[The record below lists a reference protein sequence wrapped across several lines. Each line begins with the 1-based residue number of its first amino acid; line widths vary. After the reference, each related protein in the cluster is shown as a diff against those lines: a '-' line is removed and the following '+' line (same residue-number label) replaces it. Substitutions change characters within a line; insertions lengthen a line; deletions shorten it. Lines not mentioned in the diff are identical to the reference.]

1 MYTINIRG
9 RQNPKDQKMV
19 KLEMIFFKT
28 GYARVPKVLNITG
41 LLKDWDA
48 KSQSFRVGSSEATT
62 KNKLLFDLRT
72 KYLHVADTWEAEGR
86 NWSPV
91 QLSHCFDEV
100 KQTQPE
106 VKVKSVLQMI
116 DYLEARFME
125 KKRIKNN
132 QIVDSSNNAKKYA
145 ELRRTL
151 QTFTKGK
158 YGKAFSAYFFTD
170 ITEQF
175 LLDFAFWIKEQGIR
189 NGNRGG
195 LTNKLRRLRAVCNYA
210 KKQEMYGVDMDAFL
224 CLGDD
229 IKWPETTSRAVS
241 DKVIGKI
248 ANIDRTLFTKK
259 EQLHL
264 DLFLFSYY
272 TGGMANV
279 DVCNLTWDLV
289 QEDRIV
295 YERIKFP
302 KTAKP
307 LLLKKAKDIMDKYK
321 GTGYGNHVFPVFT
334 HKHTTTAKK
343 TTRVKQLSS
352 RLSQTLT
359 KACRMLRIKENI
371 TWYSARGSFI
381 SKMVDAGNNPYVV
394 AEMAGN
400 SPLTIYKHYYKNTKR
415 DEIKKQMEQIF

>member
-9 RQNPKDQKMV
+9 KQNPKDQKMV

-48 KSQSFRVGSSEATT
+48 KSQSFRVGSAEATT

-72 KYLHVADTWEAEGR
+72 KYLHVADTWEAEER

-91 QLSHCFDEV
+91 QLSHCFDEI
-100 KQTQPE
+100 KQTQSE
-106 VKVKSVLQMI
+106 IKVKSVLQMI
-116 DYLEARFME
+116 DYLEARFRE
-125 KKRIKNN
+125 KKRVKNN
-132 QIVDSSNNAKKYA
+132 PIVDSSNNAKKYA
-145 ELRRTL
+145 ELRKVL
-151 QTFTKGK
+151 QAFTKET
-158 YGKAFSAYFFTD
+158 YGKAFSTYFFTD
-170 ITEQF
+170 ITEHF

-189 NGNRGG
+189 NGNKGG
-195 LTNKLRRLRAVCNYA
+195 LTSKLRRLRAVCNYA
-210 KKQEMYGVDMDAFL
+210 KKQEMYGVNMDAFL

-229 IKWPETTSRAVS
+229 IKWPETTSKAVS
-241 DKVIGKI
+241 DKVIEKI
-248 ANIDRTLFTKK
+248 ANVDRTLFTKK

-307 LLLKKAKDIMDKYK
+307 ILLKKAKDIMDKYK
-321 GTGYGNHVFPVFT
+321 GTGYGNYVFPVFT

-343 TTRVKQLSS
+343 TTRVKQLSY
-352 RLSQTLT
+352 RLSKTLT

-415 DEIKKQMEQIF
+415 DEIKKQMEQMF

>member
-9 RQNPKDQKMV
+9 KQNPKDKKIV

-48 KSQSFRVGSSEATT
+48 KSQSFRVGSAEATT

-72 KYLHVADTWEAEGR
+72 KYLHVADTWEAEER

-91 QLSHCFDEV
+91 QLSHCFDEI
-100 KQTQPE
+100 KQTQSE
-106 VKVKSVLQMI
+106 IKVKSVLQMI
-116 DYLEARFME
+116 DYLEARFRE
-125 KKRIKNN
+125 KKRVKNN
-132 QIVDSSNNAKKYA
+132 LIVDSSNNAKKYA
-145 ELRRTL
+145 ELRKVL
-151 QTFTKGK
+151 QAFTKET
-158 YGKAFSAYFFTD
+158 YGKAFSTYFFTD
-170 ITEQF
+170 ITEHF

-189 NGNRGG
+189 NGNKGG
-195 LTNKLRRLRAVCNYA
+195 LTSKLRRLRAVCNYA
-210 KKQEMYGVDMDAFL
+210 KKQEMYGVNMDAFL

-229 IKWPETTSRAVS
+229 IKWPETTSKAVS
-241 DKVIGKI
+241 DKVIEKI
-248 ANIDRTLFTKK
+248 ANVDRTLFTKK

-307 LLLKKAKDIMDKYK
+307 ILLKKAKDIMDKYK
-321 GTGYGNHVFPVFT
+321 GTGYGNYVFPVFT

-343 TTRVKQLSS
+343 TTRVKQLSY
-352 RLSQTLT
+352 RLSKTLT

-415 DEIKKQMEQIF
+415 DEIKKQMEQMF

>member
-9 RQNPKDQKMV
+9 KQNPKDQKMV

-48 KSQSFRVGSSEATT
+48 KSQSFRVGSAEATT

-72 KYLHVADTWEAEGR
+72 KYLHVADTWEAEER

-91 QLSHCFDEV
+91 QLSHCFDEI
-100 KQTQPE
+100 KQTQSE
-106 VKVKSVLQMI
+106 IKVKSVLQMI
-116 DYLEARFME
+116 DYLEARFRE
-125 KKRIKNN
+125 KKRVKNN
-132 QIVDSSNNAKKYA
+132 LIVDSSNNAKKYA
-145 ELRRTL
+145 ELRKVL
-151 QTFTKGK
+151 QAFTKET
-158 YGKAFSAYFFTD
+158 YGKAFSTYFFTD
-170 ITEQF
+170 ITEHF

-189 NGNRGG
+189 NGNKGG
-195 LTNKLRRLRAVCNYA
+195 LTSKLRRLRAVCNYA
-210 KKQEMYGVDMDAFL
+210 KKQEMYGVNMDAFL

-229 IKWPETTSRAVS
+229 IKWPETTSKAVS
-241 DKVIGKI
+241 DKVIEKI
-248 ANIDRTLFTKK
+248 ANVDRTLFTKK

-307 LLLKKAKDIMDKYK
+307 ILLKKAKDIMDKYK
-321 GTGYGNHVFPVFT
+321 GTGYGNYVFPVFT

-343 TTRVKQLSS
+343 TTRVKQLSY
-352 RLSQTLT
+352 RLSKTLT

-415 DEIKKQMEQIF
+415 DEIKCRY